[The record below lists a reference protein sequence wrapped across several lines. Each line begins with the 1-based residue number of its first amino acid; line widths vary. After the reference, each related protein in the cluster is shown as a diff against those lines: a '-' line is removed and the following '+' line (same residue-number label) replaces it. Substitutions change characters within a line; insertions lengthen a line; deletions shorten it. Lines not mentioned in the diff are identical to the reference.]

1 MEFLLGI
8 VILILDIWAIYSVL
22 TSGVSTV
29 SKLLWTIGILV
40 FPVVGFIVLVDFSA
54 LIAPSV
60 ASRLGS
66 KRGSPMRPMS
76 VHPPPSSVMSQYA

>member
-40 FPVVGFIVLVDFSA
+40 FPVVGFIVWVLA
-54 LIAPSV
+54 GPKGNAIAT
-60 ASRLGS
+60 
-66 KRGSPMRPMS
+66 
-76 VHPPPSSVMSQYA
+76 

>member
-40 FPVVGFIVLVDFSA
+40 FPVVGFIVWILA
-54 LIAPSV
+54 GPKGNAIAT
-60 ASRLGS
+60 
-66 KRGSPMRPMS
+66 
-76 VHPPPSSVMSQYA
+76 

>member
-22 TSGVSTV
+22 TSGVPTV

-40 FPVVGFIVLVDFSA
+40 FPVVGFIVWILA
-54 LIAPSV
+54 GPKGNAIAT
-60 ASRLGS
+60 
-66 KRGSPMRPMS
+66 
-76 VHPPPSSVMSQYA
+76 